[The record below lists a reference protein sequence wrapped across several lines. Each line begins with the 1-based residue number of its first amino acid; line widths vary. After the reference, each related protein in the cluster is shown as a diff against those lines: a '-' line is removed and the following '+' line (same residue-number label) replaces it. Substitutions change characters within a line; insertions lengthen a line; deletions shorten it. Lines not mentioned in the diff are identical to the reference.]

1 MPIKTQLNERHQ
13 HILKA
18 TVQHYIA
25 TAEPVGSKTLV
36 NEYDFSIS
44 SATIRNVMGSLEK
57 AGFLYQPHTSAGRI
71 PSDSG
76 YRIYVDQLITPDQK
90 IGKQIEYSLNN
101 YLNRDA
107 WSLEDLL
114 QRATQILATL
124 SGYIALITMPQAT
137 QHCLKHLQLVQ
148 LNPEQIMLILVTD
161 TYQTQS
167 FLIDANLFLTNH
179 KKTPKT
185 EEKFEEELQIL
196 SNFLNRKL
204 KRRSL
209 FEISNLDW
217 SELDQEFKKYTNFL
231 NKLLKELQN
240 YAQICASKNFVVKG
254 VSEVLKHP
262 EFSQLDQVKMLLHL
276 LEEKQDDLFP
286 LIFEFPEINQQ
297 KKNKVT
303 IRIGSENPLQ
313 PMQSCT
319 LISAIYQQGNIP
331 VGSVGMI
338 GPTRMLYS
346 NAISLVETAANY
358 LSETLS

>member
-1 MPIKTQLNERHQ
+1 MSIKSPLSERHQ
-13 HILKA
+13 NILKA

-44 SATIRNVMGSLEK
+44 SATIRHVMGNLEK
-57 AGFLYQPHTSAGRI
+57 AGFLYQPYTSAGRI

-76 YRIYVDQLITPDQK
+76 YRIYVDQLITPDEN
-90 IGKQIEYSLNN
+90 IGKKIKYSLNN
-101 YLNRDA
+101 YRNQNS
-107 WSLEDLL
+107 WNLEDLL
-114 QRATQILATL
+114 QRATQMLATL
-124 SGYIALITMPQAT
+124 SGYIALITMPQPS
-137 QHCLKHLQLVQ
+137 QNILKHLQLVQ
-148 LNPEQIMLILVTD
+148 VNSEQIMLVLVTD

-167 FLIDANLFLTNH
+167 FLINH
-179 KKTPKT
+179 NKQQKN
-185 EEKFEEELQIL
+185 EEIFEEELQIL

-204 KRRSL
+204 KGRSL
-209 FEISNLDW
+209 FELANLNW
-217 SELDQEFKKYTNFL
+217 TELDQEFKKYTNFL
-231 NKLLKELQN
+231 TKILKELQN
-240 YAQICASKNFVVKG
+240 YAQISASKNILIKG
-254 VSEVLKHP
+254 ISELLKQP
-262 EFSQLDQVKMLLHL
+262 EFSQLDQVQMLINL
-276 LEEKQDDLFP
+276 LEEKQDNLFP

-297 KKNKVT
+297 KKNKVM

-313 PMQSCT
+313 PMQICT
-319 LISAIYQQGNIP
+319 LISTTYQQGNIP